1 MSQPAWHAEH
11 SVCSRGRHVLWLV
24 LSGVLQGP
32 AKITKAMGPLS
43 HAFGAHFLLGS
54 EGTQG
59 RSIPGIEAVGTEARK
74 DIFGDKLAF
83 GCGFGNET
91 VKCC

>member
-1 MSQPAWHAEH
+1 MQSTQSVAEADMYCGW
-11 SVCSRGRHVLWLV
+11 CSL
-24 LSGVLQGP
+24 GVLQGP